1 MSISRVVLPVVD
13 LEQND
18 NPLRKTV
25 LKGAKHYTVQQI
37 VPDSQSTNSIVF
49 TVNPPSQNTVIDRR
63 LDLAV
68 PWQVTTTAAGFNPGL
83 IAADDAAE
91 FARANCLFP
100 DVWGFNSSNLAAST
114 DLANND
120 FLANSIPCHLI
131 NNLALRQFPMSSVMN
146 SIDLVINGTHISTEV
161 KKYVHAVAKYTS
173 SSYREWALGSVA
185 HHPDNHY
192 GSYFRQYTN
201 NLSSTTAGAIRN
213 AYTGQVN
220 PLAMNA
226 NLGKD
231 GETPRGYYWTM
242 NTFQNSNE
250 VAFDPVKGGVAEG
263 VATANGVK
271 TLGQTIKFTCIE
283 PLMISPLS
291 LHYGEG
297 MTNVNE
303 IQVTVNWDTGKLNR
317 ILSGFSM
324 GANAASADQIKRVL
338 NGTDGT
344 SQVINVD
351 GENVLS
357 LAYAGN
363 STNNSRL
370 LVRYYTAQ
378 DDIRIPNEIVLP
390 YYQPRVFTQS
400 IDNLATPSNPN
411 RTSVT
416 YNGNVRRLDQIP
428 SSVYLF
434 ARNKDSNLNVSTPDA
449 FLQLR
454 SLNITFGN
462 QTGIL
467 SNHNAYQLFK
477 IAVENGADYES
488 FYQDFQNQGLVLKLE
503 FGKDIPLANNESPGT
518 RGDYSIQISA
528 TVNTGFVGL
537 DADAADVAV
546 LQNLDFREVY
556 VNNGQVIIS
565 PNECRVQTGLLDI
578 KDNIEAEDMGDHYDN
593 RHANNLMGAGL
604 FSTLGKFIGK
614 AASGIAKHA
623 PTIAKGLS
631 TASDVATAAGNVAQS
646 MSNQGGSAT
655 GGSIVGGSV
664 TGGSATGGSMTGGR
678 RLRSRRF

>member
-37 VPDSQSTNSIVF
+37 VPDSQSTNSLVF

-68 PWQVTTTAAGFNPGL
+68 PWEVKTTAAGFNPGL
-83 IAADDAAE
+83 IVADNASE

-100 DVWGFNSSNLAAST
+100 DVWGFNATTLAASA
-114 DLANND
+114 DLTNNN
-120 FLANSIPCHLI
+120 FLANAVPVHLI

-146 SIDLVINGTHISTEV
+146 SIDLVINGTHLSTEV

-173 SSYREWALGSVA
+173 VSYREWALGSVA

-201 NLSSTTAGAIRN
+201 VFDLSTTGAIRS
-213 AYTGQVN
+213 AYTGAVN

-231 GETPRGYYWTM
+231 GETPRGYYWTL
-242 NTFQNSNE
+242 NTFQKGNAVSFDRNKG
-250 VAFDPVKGGVAEG
+250 AFAEG
-263 VATANGVK
+263 ATATNKVK
-271 TLGQTIKFTCIE
+271 SAGQLLKFTCIE

-297 MTNVNE
+297 MTNINE

-317 ILSGFSM
+317 ILSGFSI
-324 GANAASADQIKRVL
+324 GASTDTATQIKRVVSAETTNAVQTL
-338 NGTDGT
+338 DPDNQLTVQYAGTDAA
-344 SQVINVD
+344 
-351 GENVLS
+351 E
-357 LAYAGN
+357 A
-363 STNNSRL
+363 TNNARL

-390 YYQPRVFTQS
+390 YYQPRVFSQS
-400 IDNLATPSNPN
+400 ITNLEGEENPD
-411 RTSVT
+411 RSSGT
-416 YNGNVRRLDQIP
+416 YTGNVRRLDQIP

-434 ARNKDSNLNVSTPDA
+434 ARNKDANLEVSTPDA
-449 FLQLR
+449 FLQI
-454 SLNITFGN
+454 SNLNVTFGN

-467 SNHNAYQLFK
+467 SGHNDYQLFK

-488 FYQDFQNQGLVLKLE
+488 FYQSYQDEGLVLKLE

-528 TVNTGFVGL
+528 QYNTGFVGIGGET
-537 DADAADVAV
+537 AP
-546 LQNLDFREVY
+546 LQNLEFREVY
-556 VNNGQVIIS
+556 VNNGHVIIS

-604 FSTLGKFIGK
+604 FSTIGKFIGK

-623 PTIAKGLS
+623 PAIAKGLS
-631 TASDVATAAGNVAQS
+631 TASDVANAAGNVAQS
-646 MSNQGGSAT
+646 MSQGGSQTGGSVT
-655 GGSIVGGSV
+655 GGSIV
-664 TGGSATGGSMTGGR
+664 GGSATGGSMTGGR

>member
-25 LKGAKHYTVQQI
+25 LKGVKHYTAQQI

-63 LDLAV
+63 LDLVV
-68 PWQVTTTAAGFNPGL
+68 PWQVTTSAAGFNPGL
-83 IAADDAAE
+83 IAADNAAE

-100 DVWGFNSSNLAAST
+100 DVWGFNSTVGAAST
-114 DLANND
+114 NLPNNN
-120 FLANSIPCHLI
+120 FLANSVPVHLI

-146 SIDLVINGTHISTEV
+146 SIDLVINGTHLSTEV
-161 KKYVHAVAKYTS
+161 KKYVHAVSKYTS
-173 SSYREWALGSVA
+173 ASYREWALGSVA

-192 GSYFRQYTN
+192 GSYFRQYCN
-201 NLSSTTAGAIRN
+201 NFDLATLGAVRN
-213 AYTGQVN
+213 AYTGNVN

-231 GETPRGYYWTM
+231 GETPRGYYWTL
-242 NTFQNSNE
+242 NTFQNSD
-250 VAFDPVKGGVAEG
+250 AATFDRQKGAWAEG
-263 VATANGVK
+263 VTASNNVK
-271 TLGQTIKFTCIE
+271 SAGQTLKFTCIE

-297 MTNVNE
+297 MTNINE
-303 IQVTVNWDTGKLNR
+303 IQVTINWDTGKLNR
-317 ILSGFSM
+317 LLSGFKI
-324 GANAASADQIKRVL
+324 GASTEAPTQIKVVATQTTT
-338 NGTDGT
+338 GTD
-344 SQVINVD
+344 Q
-351 GENVLS
+351 S
-357 LAYAGN
+357 LDPDTQLTVSYAGA

-400 IDNLATPSNPN
+400 IGNLASPENPN
-411 RTSVT
+411 RTSVN
-416 YNGNVRRLDQIP
+416 YDGNVRRLDQIP
-428 SSVYLF
+428 SAVYLF
-434 ARNKDSNLNVSTPDA
+434 ARNKDSSLLVSDPDA
-449 FLQLR
+449 FLQL
-454 SLNITFGN
+454 SDVNVTFGN

-467 SNHNAYQLFK
+467 SGHTQYQLFK
-477 IAVENGADYES
+477 IAVENGLDSES
-488 FYQDFQNQGLVLKLE
+488 FYQSYQEEGLVLKLE

-518 RGDYSIQISA
+518 RGDYSIQVSCKY
-528 TVNTGFVGL
+528 NTGFVGITG
-537 DADAADVAV
+537 DTHP
-546 LQNLDFREVY
+546 LQSLDFREVY

-593 RHANNLMGAGL
+593 RHSNNLMGAGL
-604 FSTLGKFIGK
+604 FSTIGKFIGK
-614 AASGIAKHA
+614 AASGLAKHA
-623 PTIAKGLS
+623 PAIAKGLS
-631 TASDVATAAGNVAQS
+631 TASDVANTVGNVAQS
-646 MSNQGGSAT
+646 MSQQGGSST
-655 GGSIVGGSV
+655 GGSVVGGSAV
-664 TGGSATGGSMTGGR
+664 GGSMTGGR